1 MEIDTTLQNRVA
13 DSGILVYNLEDHL
26 VGPGGAMQEA
36 AEVDLA
42 PWLHRGLVL
51 REKPFREAVQAH
63 DWSVYAGQ
71 HVGVFCSA
79 DAIVPTWAFMLVGSR
94 LQEHAASVAFG
105 RKEEALRDHFT
116 RALAAENWSR
126 FEGRIVVVKGCG
138 SRLVPTSAYVQATT
152 ALQSTAKK
160 LMYGEPC
167 SAVPLWRAP
176 KPAPPAAAAATKSTG
191 VARPTLRP
199 TGAPARSGSD

>member
-1 MEIDTTLQNRVA
+1 MEIDTTLANRVA

-26 VGPGGAMQEA
+26 AGPDGQMQTA

-51 REKPFREAVQAH
+51 REKPFREAVEAH
-63 DWSVYAGQ
+63 DWSAYAGR

-79 DAIVPTWAFMLVGSR
+79 DAIVPTWAFMLVATKLR
-94 LQEHAASVAFG
+94 AHAASVALG

-116 RALAAENWSR
+116 RALAAEDWSR
-126 FEGRIVVVKGCG
+126 FEGRIVVIKGCG
-138 SRLVPTSAYVQATT
+138 SRLVPPGAYVQATT
-152 ALQSTAKK
+152 ALMGVAKK

-176 KPAPPAAAAATKSTG
+176 KPARPAAAAA
-191 VARPTLRP
+191 ARSAGPVPASLRP
-199 TGAPARSGSD
+199 PR

>member
-1 MEIDTTLQNRVA
+1 MELDPALQNRVA
-13 DSGILVYNLEDHL
+13 ASGILIYNLEDHL
-26 VGPGGAMQEA
+26 LDPVGEIREP

-51 REKPFREAVQAH
+51 REKPFRDEVSAH
-63 DWSVYAGQ
+63 DWSTYAGQ

-79 DAIVPTWAFMLVGSR
+79 DAIVPTWAFMLVATR
-94 LQEHAASVAFG
+94 LREHAASVAFG
-105 RKEEALRDHFT
+105 TKADALRDHFT
-116 RALAAENWSR
+116 RALAAESWGR

-152 ALQSTAKK
+152 ALMGAAKK

-176 KPAPPAAAAATKSTG
+176 KPIPPAAAVATKTAG
-191 VARPTLRP
+191 VARPALVA
-199 TGAPARSGSD
+199 APLPPRAAR